1 MRSRLA
7 AALLGLLLVLGARGA
22 LAFDPFTIR
31 DIRLEGIQRIEAGTV
46 FGYLPIKVGEQMTEA
61 KSAEA
66 IRALF
71 ATGLFRDV
79 RVEVEGDVVVIVV
92 TERPAI
98 AQIDFV
104 GMKEFEPD
112 QVRKALRETGI
123 AEGRTFDRASVDKAE
138 QEIKR
143 QYLTRGKYAATVATT
158 VTPLERN
165 RVSLNFTID
174 EGDAAKIRSINI
186 VGNRAYSEKELLKQ
200 FTLTTPTLLSWWT
213 KSDQYSREK
222 LRGDIEALRSFYLDR
237 GFLDFNIE
245 STQVSITPDRR
256 DIYITVNIRE
266 GDRYTVSAVTLGGQL
281 LLPEAELQKL
291 ITIKPGET
299 FSRAKLTDTTKA
311 ITDRLGNEGYAFAN
325 ANAVPDVDK
334 EKRTVAFSI
343 LIDPGRRVYVRRI
356 NVIGNTRTRD
366 VVIRRELRQLEGAF
380 YDNQKLQESKT
391 RLDRLGFFDE
401 VEIGTEPVAG
411 TTDQVDVTYRVKEKP
426 TGNLLLGLG
435 FSSGDGLILQ
445 GSITQANLFG
455 TGQNLTLALNTS
467 KVNRNLG
474 FSWTEPY
481 WTVNGVSL
489 GFDAYYR
496 TFNAGELG
504 LSNYKTETYGVGVRT
519 GFPVTASDR
528 INFGLTPERTKI
540 TLYSDSPIRY
550 QQFVAQNGSEPWAL
564 VGTVS
569 WARDQRNSAVWP
581 TSGQTQRLFLEVA
594 LPGAD
599 LKYWKASY
607 QHQWYF
613 PITNDLTLRL
623 NGELGYADGYGDG
636 SVPFYKNFFT
646 GGVYSVRGFQQSTL
660 GPTDISGPTGGTR
673 KVVGNVELLFPIPGL
688 GLEKSVR
695 LGPFFDV
702 GQVWTTLPG
711 QSLSDVELRYSAGVL
726 FNWNS
731 PFGPITLTYGVPL
744 NDKPGDQVQMFQF
757 ALGQSF

>member
-7 AALLGLLLVLGARGA
+7 AALLGLLLVLSARGA
-22 LAFDPFTIR
+22 LAFEPFTVR

-46 FGYLPIKVGEQMTEA
+46 FGYLPVKVGDQMTEA
-61 KSAEA
+61 KAADA

-79 RVEVEGDVVVIVV
+79 RVEVEGDVVVVVV

-123 AEGRTFDRASVDKAE
+123 SEGRTFDRASVDKAE

-165 RVSLNFTID
+165 RVALNFTID

-186 VGNRAYSEKELLKQ
+186 VGNRAYSERELLRQ
-200 FTLTTPTLLSWWT
+200 FSLTTPTLLSWWT
-213 KSDQYSREK
+213 KTDQYSREK
-222 LRGDIEALRSFYLDR
+222 LRGDLESLRSFYLDR

-256 DIYITVNIRE
+256 DIYITVNIHE
-266 GDRYTVSAVTLGGQL
+266 GDRYTVTDVTLGGQL
-281 LLPEAELQKL
+281 LLPEEELKKL

-299 FSRAKLTDTTKA
+299 FSRAKLTETTKA

-325 ANAVPDVDK
+325 ANAVPNVDK
-334 EKRTVAFSI
+334 AKRTVAFTI

-356 NVIGNTRTRD
+356 NVIGNTKTRD

-380 YDNQKLQESKT
+380 YDNQKLQESKK

-401 VEIGTEPVAG
+401 VEINTEPVAG
-411 TTDQVDVTYRVKEKP
+411 TTDQVDVTYRVKEKA
-426 TGNLLLGLG
+426 TGNLLLGIG
-435 FSSGDGLILQ
+435 FSSGDGIILQ

-455 TGQNLTLALNTS
+455 TGQHLSLGLNTS

-474 FSWTEPY
+474 LSWTEPY
-481 WTVNGVSL
+481 WTINGVSL
-489 GFDAYYR
+489 GFDIYNR
-496 TFNAGELG
+496 RFDAGQLDLG
-504 LSNYKTETYGVGVRT
+504 NYITETYGAGVRV
-519 GFPVTASDR
+519 GFPITDLDR
-528 INFGLTPERTKI
+528 INFGLTPERTSI
-540 TLYSDSPIRY
+540 ELFADSPQRY
-550 QQFVAQNGSEPWAL
+550 KDFVAQNGSDPWAL
-564 VGTVS
+564 IGTVS
-569 WARDQRNSAVWP
+569 WGRDSRDSATWP

-607 QHQWYF
+607 QHAWYV
-613 PITNDLTLRL
+613 PITRDITLKL

-636 SVPFYKNFFT
+636 TVPFYKNFYT
-646 GGVYSVRGFQQSTL
+646 GGVYSVRGFQTSTL
-660 GPTDISGPTGGTR
+660 GPRDLNGPLGGTR

-695 LGPFFDV
+695 VGPFFDV
-702 GQVWTTLPG
+702 GQVWANLPG
-711 QSLSDVELRYSAGVL
+711 QELSDVKLRYSVGGL

-731 PFGPITLTYGVPL
+731 PFGPITLTFGVPL
-744 NDKPGDQVQMFQF
+744 NEQPLDQIQKFQF
-757 ALGQSF
+757 ALGGSF

>member
-7 AALLGLLLVLGARGA
+7 AALLGLLLILSARGA
-22 LAFDPFTIR
+22 LAFEPFTVR

-46 FGYLPIKVGEQMTEA
+46 FGYLPVKVGDQMTEA
-61 KSAEA
+61 KAAEA

-79 RVEVEGDVVVIVV
+79 RVEVEGDVVVVIV

-123 AEGRTFDRASVDKAE
+123 SEGRTFDRASVDKAE

-165 RVSLNFTID
+165 RVALNFTID

-186 VGNRAYSEKELLKQ
+186 VGNRAYGERELLKQ
-200 FTLTTPTLLSWWT
+200 FSLTTPTLLSWWT

-222 LRGDIEALRSFYLDR
+222 LRGDLESLRSFYLDR

-256 DIYITVNIRE
+256 DIYITVNIHE
-266 GDRYTVSAVTLGGQL
+266 GDRYTVTDVTLGGQL
-281 LLPEAELQKL
+281 LLPEAELKKL

-299 FSRAKLTDTTKA
+299 FSRAKLTETTKA

-325 ANAVPDVDK
+325 ANAVPNVDK
-334 EKRTVAFSI
+334 AKRTVAFAI

-356 NVIGNTRTRD
+356 NVIGNTKTRD

-380 YDNQKLQESKT
+380 YDNEKLQESKK
-391 RLDRLGFFDE
+391 RLDRLGYFDE
-401 VEIGTEPVAG
+401 VEINTEPVAG

-426 TGNLLLGLG
+426 TGNLLLGIG
-435 FSSGDGLILQ
+435 FSSGDGIILQ

-455 TGQNLTLALNTS
+455 TGQHLSLGLNTS

-474 FSWTEPY
+474 LSWTEPY
-481 WTVNGVSL
+481 WTINGVSL
-489 GFDAYYR
+489 GFDIYNR
-496 TFNAGELG
+496 RFDAGQLDLG
-504 LSNYKTETYGVGVRT
+504 NYITETYGAGVRV
-519 GFPVTASDR
+519 GFPITDIDR
-528 INFGLTPERTKI
+528 INFGLTPERTSI
-540 TLYSDSPIRY
+540 ELFADSPQRY
-550 QQFVAQNGSEPWAL
+550 KDFVAQNGSDPWAL
-564 VGTVS
+564 IGTVS
-569 WARDQRNSAVWP
+569 WGRDTRDNATWP

-607 QHQWYF
+607 QHQWYV
-613 PITNDLTLRL
+613 PVTRDITLRL

-636 SVPFYKNFFT
+636 TVPFYKNFYT
-646 GGVYSVRGFQQSTL
+646 GGVYSVRGFQTSTL
-660 GPTDISGPTGGTR
+660 GPRDINGPLGGTR
-673 KVVGNVELLFPIPGL
+673 KVVGNIELLFPIPGL
-688 GLEKSVR
+688 GLERSVR
-695 LGPFFDV
+695 VGPFFDV
-702 GQVWTTLPG
+702 GQVWANLPG
-711 QSLSDVELRYSAGVL
+711 QELSDVKLRYSVGGL

-731 PFGPITLTYGVPL
+731 PFGPITLTFGVPL
-744 NDKPGDQVQMFQF
+744 NEEPLDQIQKFQF
-757 ALGQSF
+757 ALGGSF

>member
-7 AALLGLLLVLGARGA
+7 AALLGLLLALSARGA
-22 LAFDPFTIR
+22 FAFEPFKIR

-46 FGYLPIKVGEQMTEA
+46 FGYLPVKVGDEMTEA
-61 KSAEA
+61 KAAEA

-79 RVEVEGDVVVIVV
+79 RVEVERDVVVVIV

-123 AEGRTFDRASVDKAE
+123 SEGRTFDRASVDKAE

-165 RVSLNFTID
+165 RVALNFTID

-186 VGNRAYSEKELLKQ
+186 VGNRAYSERELLKQ
-200 FTLTTPTLLSWWT
+200 FALTTPTLLSWWT

-222 LRGDIEALRSFYLDR
+222 LRGDLESLRSFYLDR

-266 GDRYTVSAVTLGGQL
+266 GDRYTVTDVTLGGQL
-281 LLPEAELQKL
+281 LLPEAELKKL

-299 FSRAKLTDTTKA
+299 FSRAKLTESTKA

-325 ANAVPDVDK
+325 ANAVPNVDK
-334 EKRTVAFSI
+334 EKRTVAFAI

-356 NVIGNTRTRD
+356 NVVGNTKTRD

-380 YDNQKLQESKT
+380 YDNQKLQVSKT

-401 VEIGTEPVAG
+401 VEISTEPVAG
-411 TTDQVDVTYRVKEKP
+411 TTDQVDVTFRVKEKP

-435 FSSGDGLILQ
+435 FSSGDGIILQ
-445 GSITQANLFG
+445 GSISQANLFG
-455 TGQNLTLALNTS
+455 SGQQLNLGLNTS
-467 KVNRNLG
+467 KVNRNIGL
-474 FSWTEPY
+474 SWTEPY
-481 WTVNGVSL
+481 WTLNGVSL
-489 GFDAYYR
+489 GFDIYNR
-496 TFNAGELG
+496 RFDAGQLDLG
-504 LSNYKTETYGVGVRT
+504 NYITTTYGAGVRV
-519 GFPVTASDR
+519 GFPITDTDR
-528 INFGLTPERTKI
+528 INFGLTPERTSI
-540 TLYSDSPIRY
+540 ELFADSPQRY
-550 QQFVAQNGSEPWAL
+550 KDFVAQNGSDPWAL
-564 VGTVS
+564 ILTAS
-569 WARDQRNSAVWP
+569 WGRDTRNSATWP
-581 TSGQTQRLFLEVA
+581 TSGQTQRLFLEVG

-599 LKYWKASY
+599 LQYWKASY
-607 QHQWYF
+607 QHAWFF
-613 PITNDLTLRL
+613 PVARDITLRL

-636 SVPFYKNFFT
+636 TVPFYKNFYT
-646 GGVYSVRGFQQSTL
+646 GGVYSVRGFQTSTL
-660 GPTDISGPTGGTR
+660 GPRDINGPLGGTR
-673 KVVGNVELLFPIPGL
+673 KVVGNVELLLPVPGL

-695 LGPFFDV
+695 FGPFFDV
-702 GQVWTTLPG
+702 GQVWSNLPG
-711 QSLSDVELRYSAGVL
+711 QELSDVKLRYSVGAL

-731 PFGPITLTYGVPL
+731 PFGPITLTFGVPL
-744 NDKPGDQVQMFQF
+744 NEEPTDQIQKFQF
-757 ALGQSF
+757 ALGGSF

>member
-7 AALLGLLLVLGARGA
+7 AALLGLLLVLSARGVF
-22 LAFDPFTIR
+22 AFEPFKIR

-46 FGYLPIKVGEQMTEA
+46 FGYLPVKVGDEMTEA
-61 KSAEA
+61 KAAEA

-79 RVEVEGDVVVIVV
+79 RVEVEGDVVVVNV

-123 AEGRTFDRASVDKAE
+123 SEGRTFDRASVDKAE

-165 RVSLNFTID
+165 RVALNFTID

-186 VGNRAYSEKELLKQ
+186 VGNRAYSERELLKQ

-222 LRGDIEALRSFYLDR
+222 LRGDLESLRSFYLDR

-266 GDRYTVSAVTLGGQL
+266 GDRYTVTDITLGGQL
-281 LLPEAELQKL
+281 LLPEAELKKL
-291 ITIKPGET
+291 ITVKPGET
-299 FSRAKLTDTTKA
+299 FSRAKLTETTKA

-325 ANAVPDVDK
+325 ANAVPNVDK

-343 LIDPGRRVYVRRI
+343 LVDPGRRVYVRRI
-356 NVIGNTRTRD
+356 NVVGNTKTRD

-380 YDNQKLQESKT
+380 YDNQKLQESKK
-391 RLDRLGFFDE
+391 RLDRLGYFDE
-401 VEIGTEPVAG
+401 VEISTEPVAG

-435 FSSGDGLILQ
+435 FSSGDGIILQ
-445 GSITQANLFG
+445 GSISQANLFG
-455 TGQNLTLALNTS
+455 SGQQLNLGLNTS
-467 KVNRNLG
+467 KVNRNIGL
-474 FSWTEPY
+474 SWTEPY
-481 WTVNGVSL
+481 WTLSGISL
-489 GFDAYYR
+489 GFDIYNR
-496 TFNAGELG
+496 RFDAGQLDLG
-504 LSNYKTETYGVGVRT
+504 NYITETYGVGVRT
-519 GFPVTASDR
+519 GFPITDNDR

-540 TLYSDSPIRY
+540 ELFADSPQRY
-550 QQFVAQNGSEPWAL
+550 KDFVAQNGSDPWAL
-564 VGTVS
+564 ILTSS
-569 WARDQRNSAVWP
+569 WGRDTRDNATWP
-581 TSGQTQRLFLEVA
+581 TSGQTQRLFLEIG

-613 PITNDLTLRL
+613 PVTRDITLRL
-623 NGELGYADGYGDG
+623 NGELGYADGYSDG
-636 SVPFYKNFFT
+636 TVPFYKNFYT
-646 GGVYSVRGFQQSTL
+646 GGVYSVRGFQTSTL
-660 GPTDISGPTGGTR
+660 GPRDISGPLGGTR

-688 GLEKSVR
+688 GLERSVR
-695 LGPFFDV
+695 VGPFFDV
-702 GQVWTTLPG
+702 GQVWANVPG
-711 QSLSDVELRYSAGVL
+711 QELSDVKLRYSVGAL

-731 PFGPITLTYGVPL
+731 PFGPITLTFGVPL
-744 NDKPGDQVQMFQF
+744 NEQPLDQIQKFQF
-757 ALGQSF
+757 ALGGSF